1 MKPLIVIAGSTA
13 SGKTGLSISLAK
25 VLGGEIV
32 SADSMQIYKYMN
44 IGTAKPTEAEKEGIP
59 HHMMDFL
66 EPDVNFSVAD
76 YCEMA
81 HRVIAEIHSRGKLP
95 ILVGGT
101 GLYIDSLVNNVDFDQ
116 DDENH
121 QIRKELEEM
130 AEKEGVEAIHNILK
144 EIDPET
150 AQKYHPNNIR
160 RVIRA
165 IEFYRVT
172 GKRISDHAKEE
183 KTPRYDVVYFCIDW
197 DREILYDRINRRVD
211 IMVEEGLVE
220 EVKELLAKGYDKNST
235 AMQGIGYK
243 EFYACLGGIKTL
255 EETLEEIKQGSRRY
269 AKRQLTWFRRN
280 KNIHWL
286 TPSEHMLED
295 ALEIINT
302 TLKKDA

>member
-1 MKPLIVIAGSTA
+1 MKPLIVIAGPTA
-13 SGKTGLSISLAK
+13 SGKTGLSIGLAK
-25 VLGGEIV
+25 ALSGEIV

-44 IGTAKPTEAEKEGIP
+44 IGTAKPTEAEKEGIV

-81 HRVIAEIHSRGKLP
+81 HKVIADIHLRGKIP
-95 ILVGGT
+95 VLVGGT
-101 GLYIDSLVNNVDFDQ
+101 GLYIDSLVNNVDFDR

-121 QIRKELEEM
+121 EIRKELEEL
-130 AEKEGVEAIHNILK
+130 AEKDGVEAVHNILK
-144 EIDPET
+144 EIDAET
-150 AQKYHPNNIR
+150 AEKYHPNNLR

-183 KTPRYDVVYFCIDW
+183 KTSLYDVIYFCIDW
-197 DREILYDRINRRVD
+197 DREILYDRINKRVD
-211 IMVEEGLVE
+211 IMVEDGLVE
-220 EVKELLAKGYDKNST
+220 EVKSLLEKGYDKNST

-243 EFYACLGGIKTL
+243 EFYGYLEGIKTL
-255 EETLEEIKQGSRRY
+255 GETLDEIKQSSRRY

-280 KNIHWL
+280 TDIHWL
-286 TPSEHMLED
+286 TPSEHMTED
-295 ALEIINT
+295 ALQIINN